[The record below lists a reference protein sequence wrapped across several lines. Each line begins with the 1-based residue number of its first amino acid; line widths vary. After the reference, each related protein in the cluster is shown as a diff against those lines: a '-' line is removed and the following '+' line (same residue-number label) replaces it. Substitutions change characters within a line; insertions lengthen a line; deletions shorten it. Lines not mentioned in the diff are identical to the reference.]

1 MKLIDILKENYE
13 IEESPIEMKEVITKN
28 YDVVDEV
35 GKFFVVSKPGTK
47 STKEEIMFEA
57 DPFSL
62 AERIKNGLTYEN
74 IMGMYK
80 NKSDASRIATE
91 VLKARDTQLDEL
103 KASMEEFR
111 TSKKDIDE
119 KKVKAKELIQKLK
132 LNENQT
138 NVVYIIADNGGELH
152 DATLDMTKAE
162 ELKKEANYDLGM
174 RGSRNSAYIKKMKLS

>member
-1 MKLIDILKENYE
+1 MKKLIDLLRENLEEETMEVKEA
-13 IEESPIEMKEVITKN
+13 ITKN

-62 AERIKNGLTYEN
+62 AERVKNGLAYEN

-80 NKSDASRIATE
+80 NKSDASRTATE
-91 VLKARDTQLDEL
+91 ALKARDTQIDEL
-103 KASMEEFR
+103 KSSMDEFR

-119 KKVKAKELIQKLK
+119 KKARAKELIQKLK
-132 LNENQT
+132 Q
-138 NVVYIIADNGGELH
+138 
-152 DATLDMTKAE
+152 
-162 ELKKEANYDLGM
+162 
-174 RGSRNSAYIKKMKLS
+174 

>member
-1 MKLIDILKENYE
+1 MKKLIDLLRENLEEETMEVKEA
-13 IEESPIEMKEVITKN
+13 ITKN

-62 AERIKNGLTYEN
+62 AERVKNGLTYEN

-80 NKSDASRIATE
+80 NKSDASRTATE
-91 VLKARDTQLDEL
+91 ALKTRDTQIDEL
-103 KASMEEFR
+103 KSSMDEFR

-119 KKVKAKELIQKLK
+119 KKARAKELIQKLK
-132 LNENQT
+132 Q
-138 NVVYIIADNGGELH
+138 
-152 DATLDMTKAE
+152 
-162 ELKKEANYDLGM
+162 
-174 RGSRNSAYIKKMKLS
+174 

>member
-1 MKLIDILKENYE
+1 MKKLIDLLRENLEEETMEVKEA
-13 IEESPIEMKEVITKN
+13 ITKN

-62 AERIKNGLTYEN
+62 AEKIKNGLTYEN

-80 NKSDASRIATE
+80 NKSDASRTATE
-91 VLKARDTQLDEL
+91 ALKARDTQIDEL
-103 KASMEEFR
+103 KSSMDEFR

-119 KKVKAKELIQKLK
+119 KKAKAKELIQRLK
-132 LNENQT
+132 Q
-138 NVVYIIADNGGELH
+138 
-152 DATLDMTKAE
+152 
-162 ELKKEANYDLGM
+162 
-174 RGSRNSAYIKKMKLS
+174 

>member
-1 MKLIDILKENYE
+1 MKKLIDLLRENLEEETMEVKEA
-13 IEESPIEMKEVITKN
+13 ITKN

-62 AERIKNGLTYEN
+62 AERVKNGLTYEN

-80 NKSDASRIATE
+80 NKSDASRTATE
-91 VLKARDTQLDEL
+91 ALKARDTQIDEL
-103 KASMEEFR
+103 KSSMDEFR

-119 KKVKAKELIQKLK
+119 KKAKAKELIQKLK
-132 LNENQT
+132 Q
-138 NVVYIIADNGGELH
+138 
-152 DATLDMTKAE
+152 
-162 ELKKEANYDLGM
+162 
-174 RGSRNSAYIKKMKLS
+174 

>member
-1 MKLIDILKENYE
+1 MKKLIDLLRENLEEETMEVKEA
-13 IEESPIEMKEVITKN
+13 ITKN

-62 AERIKNGLTYEN
+62 AERVKNGLTYEN

-80 NKSDASRIATE
+80 NKSDASRTATE
-91 VLKARDTQLDEL
+91 ALKARDTQIDEL
-103 KASMEEFR
+103 KSSMDEFR

-119 KKVKAKELIQKLK
+119 KKAKAKDLINRLK
-132 LNENQT
+132 Q
-138 NVVYIIADNGGELH
+138 
-152 DATLDMTKAE
+152 
-162 ELKKEANYDLGM
+162 
-174 RGSRNSAYIKKMKLS
+174 

>member
-1 MKLIDILKENYE
+1 MKKLINLLRENLEEETMEVKEA
-13 IEESPIEMKEVITKN
+13 ITKN

-62 AERIKNGLTYEN
+62 AERVKNGLTYEN

-80 NKSDASRIATE
+80 NKSDASRTATE
-91 VLKARDTQLDEL
+91 ALKAHDTQIDEL
-103 KASMEEFR
+103 KSSMDEFR

-119 KKVKAKELIQKLK
+119 KKARAKELIQKLK
-132 LNENQT
+132 Q
-138 NVVYIIADNGGELH
+138 
-152 DATLDMTKAE
+152 
-162 ELKKEANYDLGM
+162 
-174 RGSRNSAYIKKMKLS
+174 

>member
-1 MKLIDILKENYE
+1 MKKLIDLLRENLEEETMEVKEA
-13 IEESPIEMKEVITKN
+13 ITKN

-62 AERIKNGLTYEN
+62 AERVKNGLTYEN

-80 NKSDASRIATE
+80 NKSDASRTATE
-91 VLKARDTQLDEL
+91 ALKARDTQIDEL
-103 KASMEEFR
+103 KSLMDEFR

-119 KKVKAKELIQKLK
+119 KKARAKELIQKLK
-132 LNENQT
+132 Q
-138 NVVYIIADNGGELH
+138 
-152 DATLDMTKAE
+152 
-162 ELKKEANYDLGM
+162 
-174 RGSRNSAYIKKMKLS
+174 